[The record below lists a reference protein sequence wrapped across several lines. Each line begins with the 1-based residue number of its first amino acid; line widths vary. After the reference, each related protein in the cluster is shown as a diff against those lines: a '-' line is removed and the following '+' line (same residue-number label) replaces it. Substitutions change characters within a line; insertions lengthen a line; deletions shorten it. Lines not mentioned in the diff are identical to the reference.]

1 MLLNQPVES
10 PPWRP
15 VVTAIYQGWTELA
28 SCWTVASGTSSYSI
42 RGTLFLSFLLQSQNK
57 LTSLYSVLDE
67 LRRSYATPSAG
78 MEIPITIFTY
88 ISHSQEKESY
98 NFKVKILFSFNL
110 SFSQVCFRNR
120 RNRTDLF
127 FPTNCV
133 AFHWKISISIH
144 TSMHGSYFILF

>member
-1 MLLNQPVES
+1 M
-10 PPWRP
+10 
-15 VVTAIYQGWTELA
+15 
-28 SCWTVASGTSSYSI
+28 SGTCSYSV

-57 LTSLYSVLDE
+57 LTSLYSVLGE

-78 MEIPITIFTY
+78 MENPITIFTY

-98 NFKVKILFSFNL
+98 NCQVKINFSFNL

-127 FPTNCV
+127 SPRTAQLFNAKNFNLHTHV
-133 AFHWKISISIH
+133 DAWKL
-144 TSMHGSYFILF
+144 FILFYFNTI